1 LARHFGI
8 RSRVPQSPKEK
19 KENFP
24 IKGPTSEP
32 QARLVPNPISRS
44 KLEISWLRQH
54 TARKCSLLFLFFLF
68 FYLVLYYFDGE
79 EKKKGFNR
87 FIRDSRLDA
96 GSFFFHFIDL

>member
-1 LARHFGI
+1 MARHFGI

-79 EKKKGFNR
+79 EKKKVLIVLSETQDWTLG
-87 FIRDSRLDA
+87 L
-96 GSFFFHFIDL
+96 FFFIL